1 VSRIL
6 IEGSIP
12 DANAFFICK
21 NGTTENA
28 GVENARASKNARME
42 NAGWKLRDYTA
53 VGKMQGLEMQERQ
66 SYIRKAQYAV
76 I

>member
-1 VSRIL
+1 
-6 IEGSIP
+6 
-12 DANAFFICK
+12 
-21 NGTTENA
+21 
-28 GVENARASKNARME
+28 ME